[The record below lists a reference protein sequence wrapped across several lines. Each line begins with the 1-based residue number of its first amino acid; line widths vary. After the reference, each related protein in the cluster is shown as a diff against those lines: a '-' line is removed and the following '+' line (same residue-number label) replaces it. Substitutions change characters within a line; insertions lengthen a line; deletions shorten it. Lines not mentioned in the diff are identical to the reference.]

1 MYWFSLVYCSQTK
14 CATIL
19 TMHYHDCEIWS
30 TIRSDTGIL
39 KLIRLTKIIPNCM
52 DPPIIRRAKLGK
64 IQRGGGGGV
73 QRGSSVAIAP
83 LVSLVSRQCCLYLE
97 ETDILLKILLAII
110 LRHIY
115 SINF

>member
-1 MYWFSLVYCSQTK
+1 MYCFSLVYCSQTK

-64 IQRGGGGGV
+64 FSGGGGAEG
-73 QRGSSVAIAP
+73 Q
-83 LVSLVSRQCCLYLE
+83 
-97 ETDILLKILLAII
+97 
-110 LRHIY
+110 
-115 SINF
+115 